1 MLFNHSF
8 TFSLLPQHF
17 IKGITQDLLAANAA
31 VQVVDVEALVAQL
44 AAWLTTQGPATEM
57 GDRALA
63 FLQRQRGALERTFS
77 LLDHIVP

>member
-1 MLFNHSF
+1 DNF
-8 TFSLLPQHF
+8 
-17 IKGITQDLLAANAA
+17 KGITQDLLAANAA

-63 FLQRQRGALERTFS
+63 FLQQQRGALRRTLS
-77 LLDHIVP
+77 LLDHLVP